1 VASRLV
7 RGPEGRLEERYSEA
21 REKALLWFGFLGG
34 AAAWK
39 LQLMVNYM
47 LVPYACW
54 HGLSITI
61 HLASLATLLVA
72 AGAGWVSYGRWRE
85 TGGDPFGSGDENV
98 EVSSTVAR
106 SRFMTVSGL
115 LMSGFFSLLIVGQ
128 WIPNLL
134 LSPCFGID

>member
-1 VASRLV
+1 MEIRVEEKTVEDHYSGT
-7 RGPEGRLEERYSEA
+7 RGA
-21 REKALLWFGFLGG
+21 AVLWFGFLGG

-39 LQLMVNYM
+39 GQLMVNYM

-61 HLASLATLLVA
+61 HLASLAFLLLA
-72 AGAGWVSYGRWRE
+72 LWAGWTAWGSWQE
-85 TGGDPFGSGDENV
+85 TGGHPRGEGGYDRT
-98 EVSSTVAR
+98 VSATMGR
-106 SRFMTVSGL
+106 SRFMAVSGVI
-115 LMSGFFSLLIVGQ
+115 MSAYFALVILGQ